1 MITTKLLL
9 FIFIQNSCIF
19 IYKLFHLQHKFFN
32 MNLYQKKFINSENMF
47 HDRPFRKYIFW
58 LLFITQFLV
67 FEAVSQTTVK
77 GIINDNETNEELI
90 GATVKIVNST
100 FGCVTDFN
108 GEFTIK
114 TNLKLPFSIEISY
127 IGYESKVV
135 NLTENRFFKLNLVSK
150 NLQLKAVEVLGGI
163 SKKLKESP
171 LSIES
176 MDIND
181 IKQTSATNFYEGL
194 SHMKG
199 VDMTSASLG
208 FRVINTRGF
217 NSTSPVRS
225 LQIIDGVDNASP
237 GLNFALGNF
246 LGASELDLMKVEIV
260 SGASSA
266 FFGPNAFNGVISM
279 NTKSP
284 FLFDGLSASVK
295 LGERFMN
302 EYAVRY
308 AKVFKDD
315 KGEDRFAYK
324 LNLFYMNANDWEATN
339 TNSVA
344 NLDTDESNPGSYD
357 AVNRYGDEN
366 LSPILN
372 NGIYGLNGI
381 PDPKL
386 ISDYPGLGRYHRTGY
401 WEKDIVDYD
410 TENFKA
416 NAAFHYLFKNKTEL
430 IASSNF
436 ANGTT
441 VYQGDNRFSLKD
453 IKFFQNKIE
462 IKKDNNFFLRAYA
475 THEDAGDSYDA
486 VLTAFQL
493 QNAATTDEDWD
504 YLYKKYWRDNITNKI
519 RDIDPNINWTPWYD
533 PVTQTGYPA
542 DTAAINYLISQPQY
556 VDSLFV
562 WHQQTAEYA
571 NTAYTPFENESFYKV
586 GTKRFDSL
594 KNEITSKASVL
605 NGGSKIVDKSALYH
619 LHGEK
624 TWDTD
629 FCKITLGG
637 NGRVYT
643 PKSGGSLF
651 SDTGSNVIINKEYGG
666 YFGIEKKFL
675 SDQLMLK
682 ASIRVDKNQNFDFLP
697 TPAVSLIYN
706 IDDNSTVRATF
717 TSAIR
722 NPTLLNQYMYYNVGR
737 AKLVGNINGY
747 DSLVTIESLRTYTYS
762 EFEKDSLEYF
772 SVNPISPEK
781 VKCLDIGYRGV
792 INRKLYVDAGYY
804 FNWYTNFIGFV
815 TGADIFID
823 PFLRNPYILDV
834 YRIATNSTEKI
845 TTQGFSL
852 GINYYLDNQFTINAN
867 YSWNKLNQ
875 INDDPI
881 IPAYNTPENK
891 FNFGINGKE
900 IDVSLF
906 NIGKISFNTNYKWVQ
921 GFIFEGSPQFTGEI
935 PSYGLLDFQVTKQI
949 SKLDLAIKLGASN
962 ILNNEVIQVYGG
974 PFIGRMAYLS
984 LLFEF
989 KN

>member
-1 MITTKLLL
+1 MVHQTPL
-9 FIFIQNSCIF
+9 S
-19 IYKLFHLQHKFFN
+19 
-32 MNLYQKKFINSENMF
+32 
-47 HDRPFRKYIFW
+47 KYIFC
-58 LLFITQFLV
+58 LLLMTQFLV
-67 FEAVSQTTVK
+67 VDFMSQTTIK
-77 GIINDNETNEELI
+77 GVVNDGETNEELI

-114 TNLKLPFSIEISY
+114 TNLELPFSIEISY
-127 IGYESKVV
+127 IGYELKVV
-135 NLTENRFFKLNLVSK
+135 DILDNRFLKLKLESK
-150 NLQLKAVEVLGGI
+150 DLQLKAVEVMGGI

-246 LGASELDLMKVEIV
+246 LGSSELDLMKVEIV

-279 NTKSP
+279 NTKNP

-315 KGEDRFAYK
+315 EGEDRFAYK

-339 TNSVA
+339 SNSVA
-344 NLDTDESNPGSYD
+344 DLDTDESNPGSYD

-430 IASSNF
+430 VASSNF

-462 IKKDNNFFLRAYA
+462 IKKENNFFIRAYA

-493 QNAATTDEDWD
+493 QNAATSDEDWD
-504 YLYKKYWRDNITNKI
+504 YLYKDYWRDNITDKI

-542 DTAAINYLISQPQY
+542 DTAAINQLLSQPQY
-556 VDSLFV
+556 IDSLYV

-571 NTAYTPFENESFYKV
+571 NTAYVPFGSESFYKV
-586 GTKRFDSL
+586 GTNRFDSL

-637 NGRVYT
+637 NGRIYT

-651 SDTGSNVIINKEYGG
+651 SDTGSNVIVNREYGG
-666 YFGIEKKFL
+666 YFGIEKKFF
-675 SDQLMLK
+675 SDQLMFK
-682 ASIRVDKNQNFDFLP
+682 ASLRIDKNQNFKFLP

-706 IDDNSTVRATF
+706 LDDNNTIRATF

-762 EFEKDSLEYF
+762 EFEEDSLEYF

-792 INRKLYVDAGYY
+792 INRKIYIDAGYY

-815 TGADIFID
+815 TGADVFLD
-823 PFLRNPYILDV
+823 PFLGNPYILDV
-834 YRIATNSTEKI
+834 YRIATNSSERI

-852 GINYYLDNQFTINAN
+852 GLNYYLDNQFTINAN

-891 FNFGINGKE
+891 FNIGINGNE

-949 SKLDLAIKLGASN
+949 SKLDLAVKLGASN

-984 LLFEF
+984 LLFDF
-989 KN
+989 NN

>member
-1 MITTKLLL
+1 MIHQTPL
-9 FIFIQNSCIF
+9 S
-19 IYKLFHLQHKFFN
+19 
-32 MNLYQKKFINSENMF
+32 
-47 HDRPFRKYIFW
+47 KYIFC
-58 LLFITQFLV
+58 LLLMTQFLV
-67 FEAVSQTTVK
+67 VDFMSQTTIK
-77 GIINDNETNEELI
+77 GVVNDGETNEELI

-114 TNLKLPFSIEISY
+114 TKLELPFSIEISY
-127 IGYESKVV
+127 IGYELKVV
-135 NLTENRFFKLNLVSK
+135 DVLDNRFLKLKLESK
-150 NLQLKAVEVLGGI
+150 DLQLKAVEVMGGI

-246 LGASELDLMKVEIV
+246 LGSSELDLMKVEIV

-279 NTKSP
+279 NTKNP

-315 KGEDRFAYK
+315 EGEDRFAYK

-339 TNSVA
+339 SNSVA
-344 NLDTDESNPGSYD
+344 DLDTDESNPGSYD

-372 NGIYGLNGI
+372 NGVYGLNGI

-430 IASSNF
+430 VASSNF

-462 IKKDNNFFLRAYA
+462 IKKENNFFIRAYA

-493 QNAATTDEDWD
+493 QNAATSDEDWD
-504 YLYKKYWRDNITNKI
+504 YLYKDYWRDNITDKI

-542 DTAAINYLISQPQY
+542 DTAAINQILSQPQY
-556 VDSLFV
+556 IDSLYV

-571 NTAYTPFENESFYKV
+571 NTAYVPFGSESFYKV
-586 GTKRFDSL
+586 GTNRFDSL

-605 NGGSKIVDKSALYH
+605 NGGSKIVDQSALYH

-637 NGRVYT
+637 NGRIYT

-651 SDTGSNVIINKEYGG
+651 SDTGSNVIVNREYGG

-682 ASIRVDKNQNFDFLP
+682 ASLRIDKNQNFKFLP

-706 IDDNSTVRATF
+706 LDDNNTIRATF

-762 EFEKDSLEYF
+762 EFEEDSLEYF

-792 INRKLYVDAGYY
+792 INRKIYIDAGYY

-815 TGADIFID
+815 TGADVFLD
-823 PFLRNPYILDV
+823 PFLGNPYILDV
-834 YRIATNSTEKI
+834 YRIATNSTERI

-852 GINYYLDNQFTINAN
+852 GLNYYLDNQFTINAN

-891 FNFGINGKE
+891 FNIGINGKE

-962 ILNNEVIQVYGG
+962 ILNNEIIQVYGG
-974 PFIGRMAYLS
+974 PYIGRMAYLS
-984 LLFEF
+984 LLFDF
-989 KN
+989 NN

>member
-1 MITTKLLL
+1 
-9 FIFIQNSCIF
+9 
-19 IYKLFHLQHKFFN
+19 
-32 MNLYQKKFINSENMF
+32 MF

-493 QNAATTDEDWD
+493 QNTATSDEDWD
-504 YLYKKYWRDNITNKI
+504 YLYKDYWRDNITDKI

-533 PVTQTGYPA
+533 PATQTGYPA
-542 DTAAINYLISQPQY
+542 DTAAINQLLSQPQY
-556 VDSLFV
+556 VDSLFI

-571 NTAYTPFENESFYKV
+571 NTAYVPFGSESFYEV
-586 GTKRFDSL
+586 GTERFDSL

-823 PFLRNPYILDV
+823 PFLGNPYILDV

>member
-1 MITTKLLL
+1 MVHQTPL
-9 FIFIQNSCIF
+9 S
-19 IYKLFHLQHKFFN
+19 
-32 MNLYQKKFINSENMF
+32 
-47 HDRPFRKYIFW
+47 KYIFC
-58 LLFITQFLV
+58 LLLMTQFLV
-67 FEAVSQTTVK
+67 VDFMSQTTIK
-77 GIINDNETNEELI
+77 GVVNDGETNEELI

-114 TNLKLPFSIEISY
+114 TNLELPFSIEISY
-127 IGYESKVV
+127 IGYELKVV
-135 NLTENRFFKLNLVSK
+135 DILDNRFLKLKLESK
-150 NLQLKAVEVLGGI
+150 DLQLKAVEVMGGI

-246 LGASELDLMKVEIV
+246 LGSSELDLMKVEIV

-279 NTKSP
+279 NTKNP

-315 KGEDRFAYK
+315 EGEDRFAYK

-339 TNSVA
+339 SNSVA
-344 NLDTDESNPGSYD
+344 DLDTDESNPGSYD

-430 IASSNF
+430 VASSNF

-462 IKKDNNFFLRAYA
+462 IKKENNFFIRAYA

-493 QNAATTDEDWD
+493 QNAATSDEDWD
-504 YLYKKYWRDNITNKI
+504 YLYKDYWRDNITDKI

-542 DTAAINYLISQPQY
+542 DTAAINQLLSQPRY
-556 VDSLFV
+556 VDSLYV

-571 NTAYTPFENESFYKV
+571 NTAYVPFGSESFYKV
-586 GTKRFDSL
+586 GTNRFDSL

-605 NGGSKIVDKSALYH
+605 NGGSKIVDQSALYH

-637 NGRVYT
+637 NGRIYT

-651 SDTGSNVIINKEYGG
+651 SDTGNNVIVNREYGG
-666 YFGIEKKFL
+666 YFGIEKKFF
-675 SDQLMLK
+675 SDQLMFK
-682 ASIRVDKNQNFDFLP
+682 ASLRIDKNQNFKFLP

-706 IDDNSTVRATF
+706 LDDNNTIRATF

-762 EFEKDSLEYF
+762 EFEEDSLEYF

-781 VKCLDIGYRGV
+781 VKCLDIGYRGI
-792 INRKLYVDAGYY
+792 INRKMYVDAGYY

-815 TGADIFID
+815 TGADVFLD
-823 PFLRNPYILDV
+823 PFLGNPYILDV
-834 YRIATNSTEKI
+834 YRIATNSSERI

-852 GINYYLDNQFTINAN
+852 GLNYYLDNQFTINAN

-891 FNFGINGKE
+891 FNIGINGNE

-984 LLFEF
+984 LLFDF
-989 KN
+989 NN